1 MTAADQGAPARST
14 VLLLGTLDTKG
25 AEYAYV
31 RDRLTASGVA
41 TLVVDAGTGEPQAI
55 TPDISREDVARAA
68 GTTSQ
73 ALADAG
79 DRGAEHLVVMDVT
92 LIAGGGHDFHR
103 HPGQEEMIIVRRGRI
118 TQYIEQECA
127 QLGSGDSVLLEAGV
141 VHASFNDESEPAEL
155 QVVIAPSIGGETGYG
170 IEDVSGE
177 APWNGLRSS

>member
-1 MTAADQGAPARST
+1 M
-14 VLLLGTLDTKG
+14 
-25 AEYAYV
+25 
-31 RDRLTASGVA
+31 
-41 TLVVDAGTGEPQAI
+41 
-55 TPDISREDVARAA
+55 
-68 GTTSQ
+68 SQ
-73 ALADAG
+73 FIRAG
-79 DRGAEHLVVMDVT
+79 DVRVEQFEWGTIGWRLVPAAGAEHLVVMDVT

-170 IEDVSGE
+170 IEDVSGQ